1 MKRAAAALGVI
12 ALLLAT
18 GCAAPDPRLS
28 PNVQAETGHVDSGGG
43 GGGGGS
49 T

>member
-1 MKRAAAALGVI
+1 MSRLAVALGLL
-12 ALLLAT
+12 ALLLIA
-18 GCAAPDPRLS
+18 GCAPPDPHLS

-49 T
+49 M